1 MAELK
6 PCPCCGEDMAR
17 VINDN
22 DFFRVRCDY
31 CGLQT
36 EVNYKDEEG
45 AIDSWNMRSSNWHKG
60 TPTEEGLYAVYY
72 LDDHNPSATPY
83 EVLYDGFLSPDGEGN
98 WIDRD
103 GERRFIDDDI
113 VRWQKIE
120 PFVEDKL
127 I

>member
-1 MAELK
+1 MAHKKIK

-45 AIDSWNMRSSNWHKG
+45 AIDSWNMRSSNWHTG
-60 TPTEEGLYAVYY
+60 TPTEEGRYLLECGIGNSENTYYTTDYWSNSVGYWAV
-72 LDDHNPSATPY
+72 NR
-83 EVLYDGFLSPDGEGN
+83 V
-98 WIDRD
+98 I
-103 GERRFIDDDI
+103 
-113 VRWQKIE
+113 RWQKIK
-120 PFVEDKL
+120 ED
-127 I
+127 